1 VSAAELIQTVT
12 QLGGRVTVEAGKLK
26 VQVPADRADLLET
39 LKANRDAVL
48 EYLTTAE
55 DSKAV
60 LPKSPWLQ
68 FIDQTKNVWDA
79 LERQGTTTLNL
90 LDENG
95 HKVCHHFTASTPD
108 DLRELATRGLKTF
121 PYVQALTIIAV
132 LPEVQIWQLEARVIN

>member
-1 VSAAELIQTVT
+1 MSAADLIQTVT

-26 VQVPADRADLLET
+26 VQVPADRPDLLEG
-39 LKANRDAVL
+39 LKANRAAVL

-68 FIDQTKNVWDA
+68 FMDQTKNVWDA
-79 LERQGTTTLNL
+79 LERQGTSTLHI

-95 HKVCHHFTASTPD
+95 CKVCHHFTASSPD
-108 DLRELATRGLKTF
+108 DLHELAKRGLKTF